1 MKRLASGVFLCA
13 TLTLSGL
20 PQAALAGPEPFIG
33 EIMLTGANF
42 CPRGWADANGQL
54 LAVAQNAALFSL
66 LGTTYGGDG
75 RTTFGLPDL
84 RGRVAIHT
92 GQGPGLS
99 NRNQGSKSGAEN
111 HTLTV
116 SEMPQH
122 THGLR
127 GSNNAATAKIPSG
140 NVPAK
145 TRRNA
150 YAPGSGPLSPMAS
163 TSLGPGGTPNPI
175 TICNRFS
182 RFVFALP
189 YREFIPLG
197 TKLW

>member
-99 NRNQGSKSGAEN
+99 NRNQGSKSGAEK

-127 GSNNAATAKIPSG
+127 GSTNAATAKIPSG
-140 NVPAK
+140 NVPAL

-163 TSLGPGGTPNPI
+163 TSLGPAGNTQPHNNMQPFL
-175 TICNRFS
+175 TIRFCVALQGIYPS
-182 RFVFALP
+182 RN
-189 YREFIPLG
+189 
-197 TKLW
+197 

>member
-99 NRNQGSKSGAEN
+99 NRNQGSKSGAEK

-122 THGLR
+122 IHGLR

-163 TSLGPGGTPNPI
+163 TSLGPAGNTQPHNNMQPFL
-175 TICNRFS
+175 TIRFCVALQGIYPS
-182 RFVFALP
+182 RN
-189 YREFIPLG
+189 
-197 TKLW
+197 